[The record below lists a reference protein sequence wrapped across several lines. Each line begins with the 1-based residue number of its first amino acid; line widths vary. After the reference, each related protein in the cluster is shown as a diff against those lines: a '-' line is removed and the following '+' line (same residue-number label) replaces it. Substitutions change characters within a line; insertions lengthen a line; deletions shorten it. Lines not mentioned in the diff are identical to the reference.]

1 MSSLRR
7 HLRLSVATWL
17 VFQAASLTVLIPLDC
32 CGAHRPAASS
42 QGPSCHE
49 NTAAT
54 HCPTRAAGG
63 TPCPMHRGGHTDA
76 GDRSSN
82 RCSMR
87 GTCNGPAAAMVALL
101 SNYGVLADSFAMLP
115 DLHTSSAAIH
125 TRENLITR
133 LASPDPP
140 PPRA

>member
-7 HLRLSVATWL
+7 HLRLSVAAWL
-17 VFQAASLTVLIPLDC
+17 VCQAASLCALIPLDC
-32 CGAHRPAASS
+32 CAPHRQVASTRE
-42 QGPSCHE
+42 PSCHE

-63 TPCPMHRGGHTDA
+63 TPCPMHQAGHTGA
-76 GDRSSN
+76 GEGSSV

-87 GTCNGPAAAMVALL
+87 GTCNGPAAAMFALL
-101 SNYGVLADSFAMLP
+101 SNYGVLADSLEMTP
-115 DLHTSSAAIH
+115 DLRVSSAALH
-125 TRENLITR
+125 TREDLISR